1 MLKLTHT
8 FPVAQRALTVDPGF
22 HHILWMCDWYG
33 SDSSEASGL
42 CSLSRTLPVF
52 GIWCDTLSS
61 RRRDDTMRWMDL
73 ACSRISLTGRTQSWL
88 IILLAFGFKG
98 AADGCSHQS
107 RIVSKTDAAVSDFV
121 FPHVFQIFAL
131 AFFCRGQ
138 RSSRVYLLVDS
149 VIMHKC
155 TPIAALNHF
164 FYLMNMFLWSLKP
177 FILACLKV
185 CAVFLPSSCFWL
197 RKVS

>member
-1 MLKLTHT
+1 MLQLAHT
-8 FPVAQRALTVDPGF
+8 FPVAHRALTVDPGF
-22 HHILWMCDWYG
+22 QHILWMCDWYG
-33 SDSSEASGL
+33 SDSSGASGL

-61 RRRDDTMRWMDL
+61 RRHDDTMRWMDL
-73 ACSRISLTGRTQSWL
+73 ACSRIRLTGRTQSRL
-88 IILLAFGFKG
+88 IILIGFKG

-107 RIVSKTDAAVSDFV
+107 QIVSKTEAAVSDFV

-131 AFFCRGQ
+131 AFFCGGH
-138 RSSRVYLLVDS
+138 RSSRANLLVNS

-164 FYLMNMFLWSLKP
+164 YYLMNMFLWSLKP
-177 FILACLKV
+177 VILACLKV
-185 CAVFLPSSCFWL
+185 CAVFLPFSCFWL
-197 RKVS
+197 RKAI